1 MRRYKSQ
8 LQKVPRDKHTSS
20 PKEGSGIASSLA
32 RSAAMNGGK
41 PRISGG
47 ATCVMMTL
55 LAGCAV
61 GPDFLAPAAPDVT
74 GYTKEPLKAS
84 SASAG
89 SGLDQNQRFAQ
100 GLDIPGQWWE
110 TFHSR
115 ALNDLV
121 EDALKHNPGLE
132 SAQATLRAAY
142 QTAEATKGAFWPTIT
157 PNYNNFTQKASTVV
171 SPPGNTTGPYLRL
184 YTAQLDIAYTP
195 DVFGLVRRGVESA
208 EAGTALQQYTL
219 EATYVTL
226 TSNVVAA
233 AIQEASLRGQIE
245 ATKKIIKIEKDLLG
259 LLKRQLALGQ
269 VAVADVLV
277 QEAALAAAEQLL
289 PPLDK
294 ALAQQR
300 DLLTALAGRY
310 PSDEIAEKFTLA
322 SLKLPHELPV
332 SLPSAVVAQR
342 PDVKAAEATLHSASA
357 AIGLAIANRLP
368 VINLTAGLST
378 SFVDLAGLFTQ
389 NANAYLLTAAVA
401 QPLFDGFSLYHKQK
415 AAEAAYDAAETSYR
429 STVITA
435 FQNVADS
442 IRAIQ
447 ADARALKA
455 AVHSEDAALKS
466 LNIVRKQAE
475 LGQVNSLAILNAQS
489 TYLTALVTR
498 VMAQAARY
506 ADTAALFQALGGGWW
521 NRMDVAPNVDDDRS
535 SGCHEILGSILSPCV
550 PLSSTAGVSV
560 QPQGDKS

>member
-1 MRRYKSQ
+1 MFRYKSQ
-8 LQKVPRDKHTSS
+8 SQNEEHRTHSFSPR
-20 PKEGSGIASSLA
+20 EGSGIARVPA
-32 RSAAMNGGK
+32 RSAAIKGGK

-47 ATCVMMTL
+47 AACLTMTL

-61 GPDFLAPAAPDVT
+61 GPDFLVPAAPDVT

-89 SGLDQNQRFAQ
+89 SGLDQNQRFVQ
-100 GLDIPGQWWE
+100 DLDIPGQWWA

-115 ALNDLV
+115 PLNDLV
-121 EDALKHNPGLE
+121 EDALKHNADLQM
-132 SAQATLRAAY
+132 AQAALRAAY
-142 QTAEATKGAFWPTIT
+142 QTAEATKGAFWPTAGG
-157 PNYNNFTQKASTVV
+157 NYNNFTQKASTVV

-184 YTAQLDIAYTP
+184 YTAQLDISYTP

-208 EAGTALQQYTL
+208 EAQTAIQQYQL
-219 EATYVTL
+219 EATYLTL

-233 AIQEASLRGQIE
+233 AVQEASLRAQIA
-245 ATKKIIKIEKDLLG
+245 ATKKIIRIETDLLD

-277 QEAALAAAEQLL
+277 QEAALAASQLTL
-289 PPLDK
+289 PPLEK
-294 ALAQQR
+294 QLALQR

-310 PSDEIAEKFTLA
+310 PSNEIEEKFTLA
-322 SLKLPHELPV
+322 SLKLPSDLPV
-332 SLPSAVVAQR
+332 SLPSALVEHR
-342 PDVKAAEATLHSASA
+342 PDVKAAEAGLHSASA
-357 AIGLAIANRLP
+357 AIGVAIANRLP
-368 VINLTAGLST
+368 VINLTANLST
-378 SFVDLAGLFTQ
+378 SFIDLAGLFTP

-415 AAEAAYDAAETSYR
+415 AAEAAYDQAEASYR

-442 IRAIQ
+442 LRAIQ
-447 ADARALKA
+447 GDARELKA
-455 AVHSEDAALKS
+455 AVHSEDTALKS

-475 LGQVNSLAILNAQS
+475 LGLVNSLAILNAQQ
-489 TYLTALVTR
+489 TYLTALLTR
-498 VMAQAARY
+498 VQAQASRY

-521 NRMDVAPNVDDDRS
+521 NRMDVAPNADEERS
-535 SGCHEILGSILSPCV
+535 SGCHDILGPLVSPCV
-550 PLSSTAGVSV
+550 PVPSTAGVSV
-560 QPQGDKS
+560 QPQGEKS